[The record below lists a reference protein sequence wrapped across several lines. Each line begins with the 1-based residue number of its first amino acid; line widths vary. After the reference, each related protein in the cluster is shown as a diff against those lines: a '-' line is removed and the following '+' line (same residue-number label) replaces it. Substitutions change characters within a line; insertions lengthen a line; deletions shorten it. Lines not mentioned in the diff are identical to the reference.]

1 MVRIIL
7 KKILILL
14 LSLTLCG
21 CTEKKTDP
29 EPESAEFFAMDTYIT
44 VTAYGD
50 KSALSEA
57 ENRVKELEKLLSV
70 TDENSEIYALNHGSS
85 VELSSDTKNVISFA
99 LDMADAT
106 NGALEPTIYPVLKA
120 WGFTTNNY
128 RIPEPDEIS
137 QLLRNVGY
145 ERVNITD
152 NSLSLPKD
160 MELDLGAVA
169 KGYAGDE
176 AIKVLKEHGVTS
188 ALINLGGNVQTV
200 GTKPNGDL
208 WRVGLK
214 APWSD
219 GNIGVLEI
227 SDSAVIT
234 SGNYQRYF
242 TGADGKKY
250 HHIID
255 KSTGSPAESGLTSVT
270 VVGREGKMCD
280 ALSTALFVMGADDA
294 IEYWRHNDNF
304 EMILITNKNEIFL
317 TEGLESSF
325 VLLDEYSDCQIT
337 VVRK

>member
-21 CTEKKTDP
+21 CTEKNTDP

-70 TDENSEIYALNHGSS
+70 TDENSEIYAINHGSS

-99 LDMADAT
+99 LDMANAT

-128 RIPEPDEIS
+128 RIPESDEIS
-137 QLLRNVGY
+137 RLLRNVGY

-214 APWSD
+214 APWSE

-242 TGADGKKY
+242 TGEDGKKY

-255 KSTGSPAESGLTSVT
+255 TSTGSPADSGLTSVT
-270 VVGREGKMCD
+270 VVGRKGKMCD

-294 IEYWRHNDNF
+294 IEYWRHNDHF

-325 VLLDEYSDCQIT
+325 VLRDEYSDCQIT

>member
-1 MVRIIL
+1 M
-7 KKILILL
+7 
-14 LSLTLCG
+14 
-21 CTEKKTDP
+21 EKNTDP

-44 VTAYGD
+44 VTVYGD
-50 KSALSEA
+50 KSTLSET

-70 TDENSEIYALNHGSS
+70 TDENSEIYAINHGST

-99 LDMADAT
+99 LDMANAT

-128 RIPEPDEIS
+128 RIPESDEIS
-137 QLLRNVGY
+137 RLLRNVGY

-152 NSLSLPKD
+152 NSLSLPQD

-214 APWSD
+214 APWSE

-242 TGADGKKY
+242 TGEDGKN
-250 HHIID
+250 II
-255 KSTGSPAESGLTSVT
+255 T
-270 VVGREGKMCD
+270 
-280 ALSTALFVMGADDA
+280 
-294 IEYWRHNDNF
+294 
-304 EMILITNKNEIFL
+304 
-317 TEGLESSF
+317 
-325 VLLDEYSDCQIT
+325 
-337 VVRK
+337 